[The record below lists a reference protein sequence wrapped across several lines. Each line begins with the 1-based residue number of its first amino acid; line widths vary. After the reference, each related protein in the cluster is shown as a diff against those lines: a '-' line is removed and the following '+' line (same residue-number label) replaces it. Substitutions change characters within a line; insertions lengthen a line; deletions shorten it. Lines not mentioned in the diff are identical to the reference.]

1 MELFHELLYWIYA
14 ALLSAAA
21 VVDIRTRKIAPSLVY
36 TMFGLGVLKII
47 IEIMM
52 NQMYLASLWAALLT
66 FAITFLTF
74 WGIYLV
80 SHGIG
85 FGDVKL
91 MAAAGLFYSIQG
103 IFTIVIFSMLLTAG
117 AGVCMVIKN
126 RKNFKAE
133 LPFAPFVA
141 AAAVLR
147 EIFRLADRFG

>member
-1 MELFHELLYWIYA
+1 MELFHELLYWVYA
-14 ALLSAAA
+14 ALLAATA
-21 VVDIRTRKIAPSLVY
+21 VVDIRSRRIAPGLVY
-36 TMFGLGVLKII
+36 AMFGLGVLKVA
-47 IEIMM
+47 IEIAM
-52 NQMYLASLWAALLT
+52 NQMYLSSLWAALLT
-66 FAITFLTF
+66 FAVTFLVF
-74 WGIYLV
+74 FGIYLV

-126 RKNFKAE
+126 SKNLKAE

-147 EIFRLADRFG
+147 EILRLADRFG